1 MIVSSLVTPCS
12 CWAALLPV
20 FRLLRALLRPVR
32 AGGGARLPRLH
43 LLHEAG
49 LHGGR
54 GQGPGARVWQLLLL
68 GGIRSV
74 DLLMQFIYWHM
85 AEATASYCETHGEG
99 CHKAG
104 RPETICCCDTDLWV
118 ETRQNIT
125 EIHYYHVSVSWLVF
139 RCNRSLRLKVPGITA
154 TIVVISILTKLVHLF
169 L

>member
-1 MIVSSLVTPCS
+1 MIVSSLVTRCS

-32 AGGGARLPRLH
+32 PGGGARLPRLH

-85 AEATASYCETHGEG
+85 AEATASYCETHGKG

-125 EIHYYHVSVSWLVF
+125 DITIMCHGLCTGATVVSVW
-139 RCNRSLRLKVPGITA
+139 RCKE
-154 TIVVISILTKLVHLF
+154 
-169 L
+169 